1 MTTRG
6 DLRAAV
12 RQRLADAP
20 GGPLWDDAELN
31 DFLAEAMR
39 EYSIHFPREQAI
51 TVSVPAGATSVTISP
66 RIESHQVVRVLDP
79 SGQPVPR
86 YQDIRDT
93 SWGAAQGWSW
103 WNSTLR
109 LASPAAGGDWR
120 IDYFARRDLPSDDLT
135 AVDIQAGDEAL
146 VVTLAAAIA
155 MRQRAASDAK
165 RGLGRACGGTAALA
179 DRLQRNAERLIAAR
193 KRRARGGWLVQ

>member
-1 MTTRG
+1 MTTRA
-6 DLRAAV
+6 DLRDAV

-20 GGPLWDDAELN
+20 GGPLWDDAALN

-39 EYSIHFPREQAI
+39 EYGICFPREQAI
-51 TVSVPAGATSVTISP
+51 IVSVPAGATSVTISP
-66 RIESHQVVRVLDP
+66 RIEGHQVVRVVDP
-79 SGQPVPR
+79 AGQPVPR

-93 SWGAAQGWSW
+93 SWDAAQAWSW

-120 IDYFARRDLPSDDLT
+120 IDYFALRDLPGDDLT
-135 AVDIQAGDEAL
+135 AVDIQAGDEAI

-165 RGLGRACGGTAALA
+165 RGLSREHGAAATLA
-179 DRLQRNAERLIAAR
+179 DRLHRDAERLISAR